1 MVTTATQKR
10 KSTGTTTAT
19 GLAERAQAHLDGC
32 DDYRAACGELERL
45 RINQASS
52 QSELDQLRAELGD
65 RSELLA
71 KIESGQTLDSTDGTD
86 RLRILRGQVA
96 AFDVAISRAE
106 DRRQVVLLELSAKVS
121 PEFEALHKQRMET
134 VCSALETIVNETCN
148 LVEIPNALESL
159 GLQADA
165 TRFPRYHFSEL
176 QMLTHRAA
184 YLAADYRHFLGGK

>member
-1 MVTTATQKR
+1 MVTTTAQKR

-71 KIESGQTLDSTDGTD
+71 KIESGQSLDSADGSD
-86 RLRILRGQVA
+86 RLKILRDQVS

-106 DRRQVVLLELSAKVS
+106 DRRQAVLLELSAKIS
-121 PEFEALHKQRMET
+121 PEFEALHRERMRTICE
-134 VCSALETIVNETCN
+134 ALETIINETCN
-148 LVEIPNALESL
+148 LTEIPNALERL
-159 GLQADA
+159 GLTADA
-165 TRFPRYHFSEL
+165 TRFPRFHFVDL
-176 QMLTHRAA
+176 QMFGPRAK
-184 YLAADYRHFLGGK
+184 YLSADYRLFLGGK